1 MNGGGEGQSE
11 TKWEGQQNRRERAK
25 HGRENVQDN
34 NHSAVSR
41 SFLRMK
47 AQSLVVVV
55 GECSEGDGPKTS
67 GGLESE

>member
-1 MNGGGEGQSE
+1 
-11 TKWEGQQNRRERAK
+11 
-25 HGRENVQDN
+25 
-34 NHSAVSR
+34 
-41 SFLRMK
+41 MK